1 MRSFS
6 KNLLALGVVLA
17 LPACAMFSSEEAK
30 VGAPATA
37 EQAKKEKIGSISG
50 DKNGFVLFGGKKKQ
64 GGGEG
69 TGGIGVN
76 AYLWKATVSTIS
88 FMPLNSADPFGG
100 VIVTDWYSAPEAP
113 NERLKLNVFIMD
125 QELRSDGVKVS
136 VFKQIRQGATWQD
149 APVASETARGL
160 EDAILTKARQL
171 RVEALQGG

>member
-17 LPACAMFSSEEAK
+17 LPACAMFSSDTAK

-64 GGGEG
+64 GAGEG
-69 TGGIGVN
+69 AGGIGVN
-76 AYLWKATVSTIS
+76 AYLWKASIQTIS
-88 FMPLNSADPFGG
+88 FMPINSADPFGG

-125 QELRSDGVKVS
+125 QELRSDGVRVS
-136 VFKQIRQGATWQD
+136 VFKQVRQGTTWQD
-149 APVASETARGL
+149 APVAKETPRGL

>member
-17 LPACAMFSSEEAK
+17 LPACAMFASENATI
-30 VGAPATA
+30 GAPATT
-37 EQAKKEKIGSISG
+37 EQAKKEKMGSITG
-50 DKNGFVLFGGKKKQ
+50 DKNGFVLFGGKKNKA
-64 GGGEG
+64 GEG
-69 TGGIGVN
+69 AGGIGVN
-76 AYLWKATVSTIS
+76 AYLWKAAIQTIS
-88 FMPLNSADPFGG
+88 FMPINSADPFGG

-136 VFKQIRQGATWQD
+136 VFKQVRRGTTWQD
-149 APVASETARGL
+149 APVAKETPRGL

-171 RVEALQGG
+171 RVEALQAQ